1 MASESGFGSHNPF
14 RRRTAASPAAGAQ
27 APLGAAPGAGAAP
40 PPSSSVL
47 HADTRAPASAAD
59 DPPWPQAPPRP
70 SGNDFAR
77 SLTLLPKSDAP
88 PPTTSFQKKKPVKK
102 VRVQSPPPSSPE
114 SASAERSYPKY
125 PLPPRDDG
133 DSSSVSS
140 ASINGDDEDPFQN
153 EAPPL
158 PEDVLAPV
166 DRVEAPQP
174 QPHTGRG
181 PPPNPF
187 QKTLEDM
194 EQAARDGGSASAEHA
209 APAAKGLDVEA
220 FKKLLL
226 TGQGPAPGAAGTT
239 GSATLHPT
247 GVAGDGGSMTD
258 ASSVSRQSIFENNNH
273 SQESPR
279 TSHEISEPEGDDE
292 KRGLIS
298 QPQPKQSGSRKKLPP
313 PPPATRHGKSIKVG
327 PVAQDRPQALERRTS
342 GGLADTS
349 SGRRASLSPTDVNK
363 PLPAPPERSEYD
375 PKESI
380 FDKEAAGKVPE
391 VDIDPEADVV
401 PSPRPPTPPN
411 MSHSSSTPVQNPTST
426 LRKPAPPP
434 PRGSHARSESKT
446 QAELPEEPATPSR
459 SSMESVRSRSS
470 SIRLSTAAPVP
481 PPPRRPAG
489 HRSSPSVSSPVT
501 AAQPSAFPF
510 PAGQL
515 SPSGDV
521 PGFTHAPSHLATDT
535 SSATTGS
542 STSLPPQQHPGVSK
556 LSPPP
561 PPQRNPSLRK
571 SAALVPNRPN
581 SSSSVEAPARK
592 AGREGAVPPPPPPR
606 KRGSSRGSMEGSAL
620 EPKRTSMESVR
631 KVSGDSVPGHVPSV
645 AEETEA
651 ADVTATD
658 ATATD
663 EAVQAMLA
671 DLDALQRE
679 VEAAR
684 AAAAGGGA

>member
-1 MASESGFGSHNPF
+1 MASESGLGSHNPF
-14 RRRTAASPAAGAQ
+14 RRKTAASTGPGAQ
-27 APLGAAPGAGAAP
+27 AQPGAGPGAGAAP
-40 PPSSSVL
+40 PSSSSVL
-47 HADTRAPASAAD
+47 HADTRAPAYAAD
-59 DPPWPQAPPRP
+59 DPSAPQAPHRP

-125 PLPPRDDG
+125 PLPPRDEG

-140 ASINGDDEDPFQN
+140 PSINGEEEDPFQN

-158 PEDVLAPV
+158 PEDVLAPME
-166 DRVEAPQP
+166 RVEVPQP
-174 QPHTGRG
+174 QPYTGRG

-194 EQAARDGGSASAEHA
+194 EQAAKDGGSTSAEHA
-209 APAAKGLDVEA
+209 SPAGKGLDVEA

-247 GVAGDGGSMTD
+247 GLAGDGGSMTD

-273 SQESPR
+273 SLESPR
-279 TSHEISEPEGDDE
+279 TSHEISEPEADEE

-327 PVAQDRPQALERRTS
+327 PVGQDRPQALERRTS

-363 PLPAPPERSEYD
+363 PLPEPPARSEYD

-391 VDIDPEADVV
+391 VDIDPDADVV

-434 PRGSHARSESKT
+434 PRGAHARTESKT

-459 SSMESVRSRSS
+459 SSMDSVRSRSS

-501 AAQPSAFPF
+501 STQPSASPF
-510 PAGQL
+510 PGGQL
-515 SPSGDV
+515 SPSSDV
-521 PGFTHAPSHLATDT
+521 PGFTHVPSQLATDT
-535 SSATTGS
+535 SSVTTGS
-542 STSLPPQQHPGVSK
+542 STSLTPQQHPGVSK
-556 LSPPP
+556 ISPPP
-561 PPQRNPSLRK
+561 PPQRNPSHRK
-571 SAALVPNRPN
+571 SAALLPKRPT
-581 SSSSVEAPARK
+581 SSSSIEPPARK
-592 AGREGAVPPPPPPR
+592 SGLPPPPPPR
-606 KRGSSRGSMEGSAL
+606 KRGSSRGSMEGSTL
-620 EPKRTSMESVR
+620 EPKSTSMESVR
-631 KVSGDSVPGHVPSV
+631 KVSGDSIAGNVPPV

-684 AAAAGGGA
+684 AAAAGGDA

>member
-14 RRRTAASPAAGAQ
+14 RRKTAASSGPAAQAQ
-27 APLGAAPGAGAAP
+27 PGAAPGAGAAP
-40 PPSSSVL
+40 PSSSSVL
-47 HADTRAPASAAD
+47 HADNRAPAHAAD
-59 DPPWPQAPPRP
+59 DPLRPQPPQRP
-70 SGNDFAR
+70 SGTDFAR

-125 PLPPRDDG
+125 PLPPREDG
-133 DSSSVSS
+133 DDSSVSS
-140 ASINGDDEDPFQN
+140 PSVNGEAEDPFQN

-158 PEDVLAPV
+158 PEDALALME
-166 DRVEAPQP
+166 RVEPPQP

-194 EQAARDGGSASAEHA
+194 EQAAKDGGSTSAEHA
-209 APAAKGLDVEA
+209 SPAGKGLDVEA

-226 TGQGPAPGAAGTT
+226 TGQAPAPGPAGTS

-247 GVAGDGGSMTD
+247 GMAGDGGSMTD

-279 TSHEISEPEGDDE
+279 TSHEISEPEPEGDEE

-298 QPQPKQSGSRKKLPP
+298 SPQPKQSGSRKKLPP

-327 PVAQDRPQALERRTS
+327 PVGQDRPQPLERRTS

-363 PLPAPPERSEYD
+363 PLPAPPARSEYD

-401 PSPRPPTPPN
+401 PPPRPPTPPN

-434 PRGSHARSESKT
+434 RRGAHARTESKT

-489 HRSSPSVSSPVT
+489 HRPSPSVSSPVAT
-501 AAQPSAFPF
+501 TQPSAFPF

-515 SPSGDV
+515 SPSSDV
-521 PGFTHAPSHLATDT
+521 PGSTQAPSQLATDT

-542 STSLPPQQHPGVSK
+542 TTSLTPQQHPGVSK

-571 SAALVPNRPN
+571 GTAPSANRPN
-581 SSSSVEAPARK
+581 SSSSVDASVRK
-592 AGREGAVPPPPPPR
+592 GGLPPPPPPR
-606 KRGSSRGSMEGSAL
+606 KRGSSRGSMEGSAV
-620 EPKRTSMESVR
+620 EPKGTSNESAR
-631 KVSGDSVPGHVPSV
+631 KVSGDSFAGNVPPV

-651 ADVTATD
+651 VDVTATD
-658 ATATD
+658 AAATD
-663 EAVQAMLA
+663 EGIQAMLA

-684 AAAAGGGA
+684 AAAAGGGT

>member
-14 RRRTAASPAAGAQ
+14 RRKATASPGAGAQ
-27 APLGAAPGAGAAP
+27 SHPGAGAGAGAAP
-40 PPSSSVL
+40 PSSSVS
-47 HADTRAPASAAD
+47 HADTRAPANGAD
-59 DPPWPQAPPRP
+59 
-70 SGNDFAR
+70 DFAR
-77 SLTLLPKSDAP
+77 SLNLLPKSDAP
-88 PPTTSFQKKKPVKK
+88 PPSTSFQKKKPVKK

-114 SASAERSYPKY
+114 SASAEHSYPKY
-125 PLPPRDDG
+125 PLPPREEGDD
-133 DSSSVSS
+133 SSVSS
-140 ASINGDDEDPFQN
+140 QSINGEKEDPFQN

-158 PEDVLAPV
+158 PEDALASMESI
-166 DRVEAPQP
+166 EAAQP
-174 QPHTGRG
+174 QPYTGRG

-194 EQAARDGGSASAEHA
+194 EQAAKDGGSTSGEQAS
-209 APAAKGLDVEA
+209 PAGKGLDVEA

-239 GSATLHPT
+239 GPATWHPAAM
-247 GVAGDGGSMTD
+247 AGDGGSMTD
-258 ASSVSRQSIFENNNH
+258 ASSVSRQSIFEGNNH
-273 SQESPR
+273 TQESPR

-298 QPQPKQSGSRKKLPP
+298 TPPPKQSGSRKKLPP

-327 PVAQDRPQALERRTS
+327 PVDPGRPQ
-342 GGLADTS
+342 GLADTS
-349 SGRRASLSPTDVNK
+349 PARRSSLSPTDVNK
-363 PLPAPPERSEYD
+363 PLPEPPTRAGSD
-375 PKESI
+375 LKESI

-391 VDIDPEADVV
+391 VDIDPDADVV

-434 PRGSHARSESKT
+434 RRGTHGRTESKT

-459 SSMESVRSRSS
+459 SSMDSVRSRSS

-481 PPPRRPAG
+481 PPPRRPAA
-489 HRSSPSVSSPVT
+489 HRSSPSVSSPVAT
-501 AAQPSAFPF
+501 AQSPAFPF
-510 PAGQL
+510 PAGPL
-515 SPSGDV
+515 SPSSDV
-521 PGFTHAPSHLATDT
+521 SGLTRVPSHLATET

-542 STSLPPQQHPGVSK
+542 TTSLAPQQHPSVSK
-556 LSPPP
+556 LTPPP

-571 SAALVPNRPN
+571 GGAPLPNRP
-581 SSSSVEAPARK
+581 SSSSPMEAPPRK
-592 AGREGAVPPPPPPR
+592 PGREGAVPPPPPPR
-606 KRGSSRGSMEGSAL
+606 KRGSSRGSTEGSAL
-620 EPKRTSMESVR
+620 DLKRTSMESVR
-631 KVSGDSVPGHVPSV
+631 KVSGDSTTAGNVPPV

-651 ADVTATD
+651 AAGG
-658 ATATD
+658 AASD

-684 AAAAGGGA
+684 AAASSGGAA

>member
-14 RRRTAASPAAGAQ
+14 RRKTTASPGAGAQ
-27 APLGAAPGAGAAP
+27 AQLGAGAGAA

-47 HADTRAPASAAD
+47 HADTRAPAHGAD
-59 DPPWPQAPPRP
+59 
-70 SGNDFAR
+70 DFAR
-77 SLTLLPKSDAP
+77 SLNLLPKTDAP
-88 PPTTSFQKKKPVKK
+88 PPSTSFQKKKPVKK

-114 SASAERSYPKY
+114 SASAEHSYPKY
-125 PLPPRDDG
+125 PLPPREDG

-140 ASINGDDEDPFQN
+140 QSINGEEEDPFQN

-158 PEDVLAPV
+158 PEDAFAPMA
-166 DRVEAPQP
+166 RVQAAQP

-194 EQAARDGGSASAEHA
+194 EQAAKDGGSTSAEHA
-209 APAAKGLDVEA
+209 SPAGKGLDVEA

-247 GVAGDGGSMTD
+247 GMAGDGGSMTD
-258 ASSVSRQSIFENNNH
+258 ASSVSRQSIFESNNH
-273 SQESPR
+273 TQESPR
-279 TSHEISEPEGDDE
+279 TSHEISEPEGDEE
-292 KRGLIS
+292 KQGLIS
-298 QPQPKQSGSRKKLPP
+298 SPPPKQSGSRKKLPP
-313 PPPATRHGKSIKVG
+313 PPPATRHGKAIKVG
-327 PVAQDRPQALERRTS
+327 PVEKDRPQALERRTS
-342 GGLADTS
+342 GGLADS
-349 SGRRASLSPTDVNK
+349 PSGRRSSLSPTDVNK
-363 PLPAPPERSEYD
+363 PLPEPPSRSEND

-391 VDIDPEADVV
+391 IDIDPEADVV

-434 PRGSHARSESKT
+434 RRGAHARTESKT

-470 SIRLSTAAPVP
+470 SIR
-481 PPPRRPAG
+481 
-489 HRSSPSVSSPVT
+489 
-501 AAQPSAFPF
+501 
-510 PAGQL
+510 
-515 SPSGDV
+515 
-521 PGFTHAPSHLATDT
+521 
-535 SSATTGS
+535 
-542 STSLPPQQHPGVSK
+542 QHPGAPK
-556 LSPPP
+556 LTPPP
-561 PPQRNPSLRK
+561 PPQRNPSHRK
-571 SAALVPNRPN
+571 SAALLSNRP
-581 SSSSVEAPARK
+581 SSSSPLEPPARK
-592 AGREGAVPPPPPPR
+592 PGREGAVPPPPPPR
-606 KRGSSRGSMEGSAL
+606 KRGSSRGSMEGSAVDL
-620 EPKRTSMESVR
+620 KRTSMESVR
-631 KVSGDSVPGHVPSV
+631 KVSGDSTAGSVPPV
-645 AEETEA
+645 AEETEVA
-651 ADVTATD
+651 GGAE
-658 ATATD
+658 TD

-684 AAAAGGGA
+684 AAAGGGAA

>member
-14 RRRTAASPAAGAQ
+14 RRKTTAASGTGAQ
-27 APLGAAPGAGAAP
+27 AQDGAAAGAAP
-40 PPSSSVL
+40 PSSSVS
-47 HADTRAPASAAD
+47 HADARAPTFGDDAAS
-59 DPPWPQAPPRP
+59 WLQAPHRP

-77 SLTLLPKSDAP
+77 SLNLLPKSDAP

-125 PLPPRDDG
+125 PLPPREDG
-133 DSSSVSS
+133 DSSSASS
-140 ASINGDDEDPFQN
+140 PSINGEAEDPFQN

-158 PEDVLAPV
+158 PEDAFPPIE
-166 DRVEAPQP
+166 RVEAAQP
-174 QPHTGRG
+174 QPYTGRG
-181 PPPNPF
+181 APPNPF

-194 EQAARDGGSASAEHA
+194 EQAAKDGGSNSAEHA
-209 APAAKGLDVEA
+209 SPAGKGLDVEA

-226 TGQGPAPGAAGTT
+226 TGQGPVPGAAGTS

-247 GVAGDGGSMTD
+247 GMAGDGGSMTD
-258 ASSVSRQSIFENNNH
+258 ASSVSRQSIFEANNH
-273 SQESPR
+273 TQESPR
-279 TSHEISEPEGDDE
+279 TSHEISEPEGDEE
-292 KRGLIS
+292 KRSLIS
-298 QPQPKQSGSRKKLPP
+298 SPQPKQSGSRKKLPP

-327 PVAQDRPQALERRTS
+327 PVDQNRPQALERRPS
-342 GGLADTS
+342 GGLADSS
-349 SGRRASLSPTDVNK
+349 SGRRSSLSPTDINK
-363 PLPAPPERSEYD
+363 PLPAPPSRSEND

-380 FDKEAAGKVPE
+380 FDQEAAGKLPE

-401 PSPRPPTPPN
+401 PPPRPPTPPN

-434 PRGSHARSESKT
+434 RRGAHGRSESKS

-489 HRSSPSVSSPVT
+489 HRSSPSVSSPVAT
-501 AAQPSAFPF
+501 THSPAFPF
-510 PAGQL
+510 PAGPL
-515 SPSGDV
+515 SPTSDV
-521 PGFTHAPSHLATDT
+521 TGFTPVPSHLATDA
-535 SSATTGS
+535 SSTTTGS
-542 STSLPPQQHPGVSK
+542 STSLTPQQHPGVSK

-571 SAALVPNRPN
+571 GGAVSSNKPN
-581 SSSSVEAPARK
+581 SSSPLDASARK

-620 EPKRTSMESVR
+620 DPKGNSTESLR
-631 KVSGDSVPGHVPSV
+631 KVSGDSTAGNVPPV
-645 AEETEA
+645 AEETEV
-651 ADVTATD
+651 ADVNPS
-658 ATATD
+658 D
-663 EAVQAMLA
+663 EGIQAMLA